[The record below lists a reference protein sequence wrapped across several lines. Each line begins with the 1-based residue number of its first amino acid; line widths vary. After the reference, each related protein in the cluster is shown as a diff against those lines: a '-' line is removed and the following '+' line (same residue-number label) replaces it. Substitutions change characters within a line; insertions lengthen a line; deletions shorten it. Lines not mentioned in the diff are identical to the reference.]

1 MSEDLVKT
9 KKGLGSKLLSAEF
22 LTGLLFVGALI
33 ILFYFTALVRGKDLF
48 FSGREYMIKAKF
60 PSAGTLSVNDK
71 VRVIGVDMGR
81 VKAMSLSGENNAV
94 FVELLLRKEIQLYN
108 DYQISIQN
116 ASVFGGGYVNIFPGS
131 SKAGLLPMDQTFIG
145 KPPIDIIY
153 EASGLIAA
161 LRDDEQDLRK
171 TIIDAKFFDK
181 IANSAQSLSDN
192 TKEFN
197 AVWAE
202 LRAGKGT
209 IGKLFADDELY
220 KELKTSFKNLGDA
233 SARIDSLMAELQA
246 GKGSL
251 GKLFKDEQAYNSLV
265 SSLDNLKDIMDKVAK
280 GDGTF
285 GRFVNDKGE
294 LYSSISNSMK
304 AAEDIAVEIK
314 NGKGTVG
321 MLVKDDALYL
331 ELKETVR
338 QFRAAVEDFRETS
351 PIATFGS
358 MLLGAL

>member
-1 MSEDLVKT
+1 MSEDIIKSR
-9 KKGLGSKLLSAEF
+9 KGLGAKLFSAEF
-22 LTGLLFVGALI
+22 LTGILFVGALI
-33 ILFYFTALVRGKDLF
+33 ILFYFTALVRGKDML
-48 FSGREYMIKAKF
+48 FSGREYVIKVKF

-81 VKAMSLSGENNAV
+81 VKLMNLSGENNEV
-94 FVELLLRKEIQLYN
+94 FVELLLRKDIQIYN
-108 DYQISIQN
+108 DYQVTIQN
-116 ASVFGGGYVNIFPGS
+116 ASVFGGGYVNIAPGL
-131 SKAGLLPMDQTFIG
+131 SKAGIVPKDQILVG

-161 LRDDEQDLRK
+161 LRDDEHDLRK

-181 IANSAQSLSDN
+181 IADSAQSLSDN

-202 LRAGKGT
+202 MRSGKGT
-209 IGKLFADDELY
+209 IGKLFADDALY
-220 KELKTSFKNLGDA
+220 NELKTSFHNVGDA
-233 SARIDSLMAELQA
+233 SSRINSLVTDLQS

-251 GKLFKDEQAYNSLV
+251 GKLVTDDKAYDSLV
-265 SSLDNLKDIMDKVAK
+265 SSLDNMKDIMEKISK
-280 GDGTF
+280 GDGSF
-285 GRFVNDKGE
+285 GRFVNDRGE
-294 LYSSISNSMK
+294 LYTSISNSMK
-304 AAEDIAVEIK
+304 STEDIAGDIK
-314 NGKGTVG
+314 NGKGTIG
-321 MLVKDDALYL
+321 RLVKDDALYL

-338 QFRAAVEDFRETS
+338 QFRSAIEDYRETS

>member
-1 MSEDLVKT
+1 MSEDIVKP
-9 KKGLGSKLLSAEF
+9 KGGLGSKLISAEF

-33 ILFYFTALVRGKDLF
+33 ILFYFTALVRGKDIL
-48 FSGREYMIKAKF
+48 FSGKEFQITVKF

-81 VKAMSLSGENNAV
+81 VKSMRLNGENNEV
-94 FVELLLRKEIQLYN
+94 FVDLLLRKDIQIYN
-108 DYQISIQN
+108 DYLISIQN
-116 ASVFGGGYVNIFPGS
+116 ASVFGGGYVNIAPGA
-131 SKAGLLPMDQTFIG
+131 SKAGIVPKDQILTG
-145 KPPIDIIY
+145 NPPIDIIY

-161 LRDDEQDLRK
+161 LRDDEKDLRK
-171 TIIDAKFFDK
+171 TIIDGKFFDK
-181 IANSAQSLSDN
+181 IADSAQSLSDN

-202 LRAGKGT
+202 MRSGKGT
-209 IGKLFADDELY
+209 IGKLFADDTLY
-220 KELKTSFKNLGDA
+220 TDLKTSFKNLGDA
-233 SARIDSLMAELQA
+233 SSRINDLVADLQS
-246 GKGSL
+246 GKGTL
-251 GKLFKDEQAYNSLV
+251 GKFFTDEKAYNSLV
-265 SSLDNLKDIMDKVAK
+265 SSLDNFKDIMEKVSK

-285 GRFVNDKGE
+285 GKFINDKGE

-304 AAEDIAVEIK
+304 SAESITAEIREGRGTI
-314 NGKGTVG
+314 GK
-321 MLVKDDALYL
+321 LVNDDALYL

-338 QFRAAVEDFRETS
+338 QFRAAIEDYRETS